1 MGELA
6 DVDLEYGDGALKNLG
21 SFFLRSASGT
31 RQPFVGTVGFRQAYE
46 GTWSFV
52 RESGGK
58 SRSGVRGSESLL
70 DRYTLTIKTRR
81 FEDGISQEALTK
93 LFSEQVYFPT
103 RPANGLI
110 CTFDENNSNFYSAHT
125 TKAELLRE
133 YIKRK
138 YNITTEKRQ
147 QLKADCKT
155 IGELVTDFYF
165 LNGSKKQS
173 DSFYIQRNRIPDF
186 KMFGDCGEITKAQYD
201 LQKGKKA
208 SMMWACRKRNRLRM
222 ANKEDKFTGYMFPN
236 ASQGVGEPTDHY
248 IRGKAVGS
256 LGKTDNRTKDGNAKA
271 KTYFRSTKWIVF
283 GGPGFRFPNLKVL
296 KINFIRIKKLVLSV
310 ANAPKLELLWIEQ
323 VNHLE
328 HFRFSL
334 PSLKVLQLDHVYSLN
349 SSDLANSISASPS
362 LKKLVFVKNYGMA
375 RMPPIY
381 LPCLKEVDCWRGE
394 DLNRFVFYS
403 PTLQDAKIKLDR
415 MSVDEFKVR
424 GELKRF
430 DNLEN
435 FVQSFFLENGDLAQ
449 KCNYFQE
456 QHEKYWN
463 IYTTSENRFRMI
475 LNDISNPELAMQVLV
490 QGLKTWRTV
499 YVDAFAASGNEE
511 FYNYYT
517 VDIKSEYG
525 EESFDH
531 GDVGEELADE
541 TSSKRQKTDP

>member
-6 DVDLEYGDGALKNLG
+6 DLALEYGIDEVKNPG
-21 SFFLRSASGT
+21 SFFLRSACGS
-31 RQPFVGTVGFRQAYE
+31 RQSFVETVGFRQPYE
-46 GTWSFV
+46 GKWKFV

-58 SRSGVRGSESLL
+58 SRPGGGGSVSLL
-70 DRYTLTIKTRR
+70 DRYTLTIKTRGS
-81 FEDGISQEALTK
+81 EDGISQEALTK
-93 LFSEQVYFPT
+93 LFSEQVYFPP
-103 RPANGLI
+103 RPTNGVI
-110 CTFDENNSNFYSAHT
+110 CTFDEINSNFNSAHT

-138 YNITTEKRQ
+138 YNITAERRQ

-173 DSFYIQRNRIPDF
+173 DTFYIQRNRSPDF
-186 KMFGDCGEITKAQYD
+186 KIFGDCGELTKAQYD
-201 LQKGKKA
+201 LQRGKKA
-208 SMMWACRKRNRLRM
+208 SMMWACGKRNRVRRT
-222 ANKEDKFTGYMFPN
+222 NKEDKFNGWMFPDG
-236 ASQGVGEPTDHY
+236 SQGVDEPQDHY
-248 IRGKAVGS
+248 TNGKTAGS
-256 LGKTDNRTKDGNAKA
+256 LGKTDNRTKDAKA
-271 KTYFRSTKWIVF
+271 KKYFRFTKWIVF
-283 GGPGFRFPNLKVL
+283 GGPGFHFPNLKVL

-310 ANAPKLELLWIEQ
+310 TNAPKLELLWIEQ

-334 PSLKVLQLDHVYSLN
+334 PSLKVLQLDHAYSLN
-349 SSDLANSISASPS
+349 ARDLANSISASPS

-424 GELKRF
+424 GEFKRF
-430 DNLEN
+430 EKFDN
-435 FVQSFFLENGDLAQ
+435 FVQSFFLENGDLVQ

-456 QHEKYWN
+456 HHEKYWN
-463 IYTTSENRFRMI
+463 MYTTSENRFRMI
-475 LNDISNPELAMQVLV
+475 LNEISNPDLAMQVLK
-490 QGLKTWRTV
+490 QGLKIWSTV
-499 YVDAFAASGNEE
+499 YVDAFAASGNEA

-517 VDIKSEYG
+517 VDMKSEYG
-525 EESFDH
+525 KVSFDH
-531 GDVGEELADE
+531 GAIGKELADE
-541 TSSKRQKTDP
+541 TTPKRQKTEP